1 MAPRFENVAFTRDV
15 SITIRRSALSPAST
29 AGIGPVGTGGALGA
43 STGAVAAGAVDVVAA
58 GTGGLTFGLTNRAW

>member
-1 MAPRFENVAFTRDV
+1 MTRDV

-58 GTGGLTFGLTNRAW
+58 GTGGLGFGLTNSAW